1 MNNND
6 LPPEN
11 YTRKTYAYI
20 AVALTVLGA
29 VAFGLSFT
37 VMGIYSL
44 IASVLFSLGALTF
57 ANIQKKRNNFKELIF
72 VFIAAYAVLAVTV
85 AFFIGGIIWASSIS

>member
-11 YTRKTYAYI
+11 YTGKTYAYI

-29 VAFGLSFT
+29 AAFGLSFT

-72 VFIAAYAVLAVTV
+72 VFVAAYAVLAVTV

>member
-1 MNNND
+1 MSNND

-11 YTRKTYAYI
+11 YTGKTYAYI
-20 AVALTVLGA
+20 AIALTVLGA

>member
-1 MNNND
+1 MSNND

-11 YTRKTYAYI
+11 YTGKTYAYI

>member
-1 MNNND
+1 MSNND

-11 YTRKTYAYI
+11 YTGKTYAYI

-85 AFFIGGIIWASSIS
+85 AFFIGGIIWAGLK

>member
-1 MNNND
+1 MSNND

-11 YTRKTYAYI
+11 YTGKTYAYI

-85 AFFIGGIIWASSIS
+85 AFFIGGIIWASVN

>member
-1 MNNND
+1 MSNND

-11 YTRKTYAYI
+11 YTGKTYAYI

-29 VAFGLSFT
+29 AAFGLSFT

>member
-1 MNNND
+1 MSNND

-11 YTRKTYAYI
+11 YTGKTYAYI

-85 AFFIGGIIWASSIS
+85 AFFIGGIIWAGVN

>member
-11 YTRKTYAYI
+11 YTGKTYAYI